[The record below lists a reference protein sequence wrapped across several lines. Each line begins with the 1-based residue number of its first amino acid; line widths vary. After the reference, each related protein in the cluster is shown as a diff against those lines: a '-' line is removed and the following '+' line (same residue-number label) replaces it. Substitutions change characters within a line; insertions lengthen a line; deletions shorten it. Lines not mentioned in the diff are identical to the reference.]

1 MADTPNPA
9 QRTRLL
15 ETTET
20 RYEYPFDLSSE
31 EDLYAYFRVE
41 ATCDDGQV
49 LQLASAKKVQV

>member
-1 MADTPNPA
+1 MADTPNPP
-9 QRTRLL
+9 QKQKLL

-31 EDLYAYFRVE
+31 EDIFAYFRVD

-49 LQLASAKKVQV
+49 LQLTSAKKVQV